1 MTRGG
6 VLLGMALGAL
16 SAVAK
21 PAFFHLDRL
30 YAVPGVPCE
39 VYYAKLFDSFTPQA
53 YLLEARSKVGRAL
66 EGRWSFTPTE
76 RDAGKSYE
84 VVFNA
89 WSDAEGLVDALTTT
103 VVVAKAP
110 VGDARTR
117 RITMALLAAS
127 DTNCGYQ
134 DRLRE
139 RMREYGYAGYVP
151 VGSHG
156 GGSSSKVG
164 EPTDRALHDG
174 YGGFSWGSFLTR
186 YALTVEEIDNV
197 QAAAE
202 REQLRRL
209 GENIPPG
216 EEWRKNLLKSPLLR
230 LKAGRPT
237 LDIQNWFDRI
247 NGGAAPDYIVIVL
260 GGNGVFAQR
269 PDVNPDVVGKELSNA
284 RRLVAALRAAAP
296 RSVIAV
302 GSSMGGSLDQDGWGR
317 NYGAMQSCFLANRAW
332 LAYDRAMKE
341 FCETS
346 GDARLV
352 FVPFVFGV
360 DPIGG
365 YHTGVKDGNALH
377 AKPEGG
383 RQMGD
388 GLFAW
393 LANDLTARQATGPD
407 ENILSKPPRDESR

>member
-1 MTRGG
+1 MKTILF
-6 VLLGMALGAL
+6 LLAAAAALTGE
-16 SAVAK
+16 AK
-21 PAFFHLDRL
+21 PAFFNPGRIC
-30 YAVPGVPCE
+30 AVPGVPCE
-39 VYYAKLFDSFTPQA
+39 VYYAKIFDSYTPQA
-53 YLLEARSKVGRAL
+53 YLLEARSPVGRAL
-66 EGRWSFTPTE
+66 EGRWSFTPAPE
-76 RDAGKSYE
+76 DAGKSYP
-84 VVFNA
+84 VVFSA
-89 WSDAEGLVDALTTT
+89 WNDADGLVDAMTTT
-103 VVVAKAP
+103 VTVARAP
-110 VGDARTR
+110 APADRSR
-117 RITMALLAAS
+117 RITLALLAAS

-139 RMREYGYAGYVP
+139 RMLEYGYAGYTP

-174 YGGFSWGSFLTR
+174 FGGFSWGSFLTR
-186 YALTVEEIDNV
+186 YALSVEEIDNV
-197 QAAAE
+197 QSEAE

-209 GENIPPG
+209 GERIPAG

-230 LKAGRPT
+230 LKDGKPT
-237 LDIQNWFDRI
+237 LDIRNWFDRI

-269 PDVNPDVVGKELSNA
+269 PDVNPDVVGKELVHA
-284 RRLVAALRAAAP
+284 RRLVAELRAAAP
-296 RSVIAV
+296 EAVIAI
-302 GSSMGGSLDQDGWGR
+302 GSSMSGSLDQDGWGR
-317 NYGAMQSCFLANRAW
+317 NYGARQSCYLANRAW

-346 GDARLV
+346 GDDRLV
-352 FVPFVFGV
+352 FAPFVFGV

-365 YHTGVKDGNALH
+365 YYTGPEEGNALH
-377 AKPEGG
+377 ANPTGG

-393 LANDLTARQATGPD
+393 LANDLDARAA
-407 ENILSKPPRDESR
+407 R